1 MPDPNVPA
9 RSIAQ
14 ALTPATESDRRGC
27 VLVTGAAGFIGSH
40 VSEALLARGH
50 SVVGVDN
57 FDPYYNPALKRGYV
71 REIAGSGD
79 ADSRF
84 ELVES
89 DICDAHA
96 MRRVFERVRPVG
108 VIHLAARA
116 GVRPSIADPAAYAH
130 TNVFGTQVLLDEA
143 RRVSCSRF
151 VMASSSSVYG
161 NNPRTPFSEDD
172 DVSNPISPYAA
183 TKRACELIAHSHWHL
198 TKMPTAC
205 LRFFTVFGPRQ
216 RPDLAIAM
224 FLRKIAMG
232 ETIQLFGDGSS
243 SRDYTFVDD
252 VVRGVLASYDRIPE
266 HGYRIWNLG
275 NSTPVSLS
283 DMVGTIA
290 KVVGKEPVIK
300 REAMQPG
307 DVERTFADLSRSG
320 RELGYGPRTSFAEG
334 VSKQWAYL
342 RERL

>member
-151 VMASSSSVYG
+151 VMASSSSV
-161 NNPRTPFSEDD
+161 
-172 DVSNPISPYAA
+172 
-183 TKRACELIAHSHWHL
+183 
-198 TKMPTAC
+198 
-205 LRFFTVFGPRQ
+205 
-216 RPDLAIAM
+216 
-224 FLRKIAMG
+224 
-232 ETIQLFGDGSS
+232 
-243 SRDYTFVDD
+243 
-252 VVRGVLASYDRIPE
+252 
-266 HGYRIWNLG
+266 
-275 NSTPVSLS
+275 
-283 DMVGTIA
+283 
-290 KVVGKEPVIK
+290 
-300 REAMQPG
+300 
-307 DVERTFADLSRSG
+307 
-320 RELGYGPRTSFAEG
+320 
-334 VSKQWAYL
+334 
-342 RERL
+342 